1 MRHFPDTSFFCA
13 LYRSQTNSGDADR
26 YMAQVSGPI
35 QTSSL
40 VLLEFRQSIRLQIRL
55 HALDKT
61 KGFSQREGEK
71 MLQDIQADWASGL
84 IETVRVDGT
93 SGELRSRGLNLSKQS
108 KSPLLLLCG
117 PRNPLREQLAASVG
131 PARQMHGR
139 SIDRRGDSL
148 GGQLTTLATSECRIG
163 LSPRS
168 QRRSVGRR

>member
-40 VLLEFRQSIRLQIRL
+40 VLLNFRQSIRLQIRL

-84 IETVRVDGT
+84 IETVRVDWPDVHHWA
-93 SGELRSRGLNLSKQS
+93 ENLSNKHTIASGQRLTDILHVATAMHLAVPEFLTFDTNQ
-108 KSPLLLLCG
+108 KLL
-117 PRNPLREQLAASVG
+117 
-131 PARQMHGR
+131 ARAEG
-139 SIDRRGDSL
+139 
-148 GGQLTTLATSECRIG
+148 LTV
-163 LSPRS
+163 PF
-168 QRRSVGRR
+168 